1 MKDMRTSIINK
12 IVKAVIVV
20 QLIVMAT
27 SCKDY
32 LNIDE
37 YFDDEFNID
46 EAFNNIRNME
56 AYMWGAAA
64 EFNDEAR
71 TIRSNYTPGPMATD
85 EAFNGLTGAGTTN
98 IYYGMDFATGNI
110 SPTKFGGL
118 NQWGKYYIIIRK
130 CNLILQNIERPADMT
145 TIDRQRI
152 EGYTRFIRAYAYY
165 NILVDYGPPIL
176 VGDEVLNTNETME
189 YYDRPRATY
198 DEAMDYTCGELEKA
212 AQLMPADVGLL
223 NFGRPTKGAALALV
237 ARLRLIHASPL
248 YNGGAAARSYFGNWT
263 RKTDGVH
270 YVSQQYDETRWAVAA
285 AAAKRVMDMGQYKL
299 YTVPADEKTPVLPAN
314 ITSDLDFYKPYPSGA
329 SGIDAFRSYSD
340 IFTGESVA
348 AINPEIIWGKSASY
362 INSDLNQGA
371 LPPTLGGWGRFCVT
385 QKVVDAYLMDDGRT
399 IQEAR
404 GDTYFETVADLPSG
418 STFNDLFTEQSRSFS
433 GYPLNAGV
441 FKMYANRE
449 MRFYASV
456 GFNEAVWQALSSTTL
471 YNHTAKYYFQDLDG
485 RGGVS
490 ASSPNYPITG
500 YVIKKWVHPYD
511 AKNGT
516 GARQLPKFYAMIRY
530 AEILLSYAEAL
541 NNLTGSHT
549 VQLDEKSY
557 TLSRNTDEI
566 KNAFNLIRYRAGLP
580 GLSASQLAN
589 QTEVQKQIER
599 ERMVEFLWENRR
611 FYDVRRWGIYEETE
625 REPIM
630 GMNPDGATKEAYYR
644 RVIPGTSSFL
654 TREVNKRANWVPLP
668 QDELRNLPSVD
679 QNPGYN

>member
-1 MKDMRTSIINK
+1 
-12 IVKAVIVV
+12 
-20 QLIVMAT
+20 
-27 SCKDY
+27 
-32 LNIDE
+32 
-37 YFDDEFNID
+37 
-46 EAFNNIRNME
+46 
-56 AYMWGAAA
+56 
-64 EFNDEAR
+64 
-71 TIRSNYTPGPMATD
+71 
-85 EAFNGLTGAGTTN
+85 
-98 IYYGMDFATGNI
+98 
-110 SPTKFGGL
+110 
-118 NQWGKYYIIIRK
+118 
-130 CNLILQNIERPADMT
+130 
-145 TIDRQRI
+145 
-152 EGYTRFIRAYAYY
+152 
-165 NILVDYGPPIL
+165 
-176 VGDEVLNTNETME
+176 
-189 YYDRPRATY
+189 
-198 DEAMDYTCGELEKA
+198 
-212 AQLMPADVGLL
+212 
-223 NFGRPTKGAALALV
+223 
-237 ARLRLIHASPL
+237 
-248 YNGGAAARSYFGNWT
+248 
-263 RKTDGVH
+263 
-270 YVSQQYDETRWAVAA
+270 
-285 AAAKRVMDMGQYKL
+285 
-299 YTVPADEKTPVLPAN
+299 
-314 ITSDLDFYKPYPSGA
+314 
-329 SGIDAFRSYSD
+329 AFRSYSD

-500 YVIKKWVHPYD
+500 YVIIKWVHPYD
-511 AKNGT
+511 TKNGT
-516 GARQLPKFYAMIRY
+516 VARQLPKFYAMIRY

-557 TLSRNTDEI
+557 TLSRNTVKI

-589 QTEVQKQIER
+589 QTKVQKQIER